1 VSSLF
6 SPKAPKANNSVIGN
20 NSLSSA
26 RGSSLLSSGINRSA
40 TSSRMPVMP
49 VAPMSA
55 TGNMALK
62 GANGPLPPVPPMNS
76 RLTKNPLD
84 AAYEKESNRR
94 GMLSTF
100 LGRAPKE
107 ATAVFRKNSL
117 SNIIG
122 M

>member
-1 VSSLF
+1 MSSLF
-6 SPKAPKANNSVIGN
+6 SPKAPKANNSVIGE

-26 RGSSLLSSGINRSA
+26 RGSSLLGGSINRSA

-49 VAPMSA
+49 AMQT
-55 TGNMALK
+55 TGVKAIS
-62 GANGPLPPVPPMNS
+62 GANSPLPPVQPMNP

-107 ATAVFRKNSL
+107 ATAIFRKNSL

>member
-1 VSSLF
+1 MSSLF
-6 SPKAPKANNSVIGN
+6 SPKAPKANNSVIGE

-26 RGSSLLSSGINRSA
+26 RGSSLLGSGSA

-49 VAPMSA
+49 VAPMNA
-55 TGNMALK
+55 TGNMAIK